1 MKLKGYKAPP
11 QKIVSIRSKTNKLR
25 KLFDRETGHLNM
37 IHFMELEL
45 PLIDSEFV
53 MEVSDDKFLYEMGY
67 EAYYDPKGTSIVVRD
82 DVYDCA
88 TLGESNSLRH
98 QFTLAHELGHYFM
111 HRGLNPVLPRG
122 VIPNHEVYEDTE
134 WQADTFA
141 AELLMPFNE
150 VVRLN
155 RAYQNKEDLINAV
168 ANEFMV
174 SWEAAKVRVEKALKR
189 INQ

>member
-11 QKIVSIRSKTNKLR
+11 QSIDSIRVITQKLR
-25 KLFDRETGHLNM
+25 KLFGKEAGHLKIMDLMEFVIPMIDRE
-37 IHFMELEL
+37 FEW
-45 PLIDSEFV
+45 
-53 MEVSDDKFLYEMGY
+53 EVSDDQFLYQMGY
-67 EAYYDPKGTSIVVRD
+67 EAYYDPKGTAIVIRD

-88 TLGESNSLRH
+88 TSGDSSSLRH
-98 QFTLAHELGHYFM
+98 QFTLAHELGHYFL

-122 VIPNHEVYEDTE
+122 GIPTHKTYEDTE

-141 AELLMPFNE
+141 GELLMPFDE
-150 VVRLN
+150 IVRLSLVYPD
-155 RAYQNKEDLINAV
+155 RLDLINYI

-174 SWEAAKVRVEKALKR
+174 SWDAARVRVEKALKR